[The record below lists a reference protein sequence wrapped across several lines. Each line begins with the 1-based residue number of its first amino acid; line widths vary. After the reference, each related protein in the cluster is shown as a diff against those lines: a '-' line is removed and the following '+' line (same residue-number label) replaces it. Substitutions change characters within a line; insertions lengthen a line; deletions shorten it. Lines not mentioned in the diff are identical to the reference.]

1 LAHSMKKTAYL
12 VCLGA
17 SVLAARIAAQVVAP
31 TDRGLSAEEMSPGA
45 NSQVIWNG
53 RDLTGWKTFFT
64 NEVNFAELWSATN
77 GVLHLAGKPMGYLRT
92 EKVFADFHLH
102 VEWRWPTEV
111 SNNNSGVFVFMN
123 QPEAIWPVSVECQLK
138 NGSAGEL
145 VGQGG
150 VDFTAPLINKKKRAK
165 ISKPT
170 EHAMGEWNAYDI
182 YCRSNTI
189 ETFVNGVHQVFVD
202 TVTVSNG
209 NVGLQLEGFPV
220 EFRNMWLEPVKA
232 P

>member
-1 LAHSMKKTAYL
+1 MKKFGFIFL
-12 VCLGA
+12 LGA
-17 SVLAARIAAQVVAP
+17 VLLTAKARGTDAVA
-31 TDRGLSAEEMSPGA
+31 L
-45 NSQVIWNG
+45 WNG
-53 RDLTGWKTFFT
+53 RDLTGWKAFFT
-64 NEVNFAELWSATN
+64 NEVNLAELWRATN

-92 EKVFADFHLH
+92 EKRFSNFHLH
-102 VEWRWPTEV
+102 AEWRWPVAV
-111 SNNNSGVFVFMN
+111 SNDNSGVFVFMN

-145 VGQGG
+145 VGQGS
-150 VDFTAPLINKKKRAK
+150 VDFTAPLIAKKKRAK
-165 ISKPT
+165 ISQAT
-170 EHAMGEWNAYDI
+170 EHPMGEWNAYDI

-202 TVTVSNG
+202 KVTVSSG

-220 EFRNMWLEPVKA
+220 EFRNIWLEPVKA